1 MTSEERHGQ
10 RVWAPRV
17 TALSQYSILDTFQ
30 QVFSVW
36 ELRGQDI
43 AMTGHHRKGRC
54 WKGAFLMSKPAAAG
68 RGGTCLQ
75 SRDLEDE
82 EGGLRAGSQPG
93 LPNNTWPLEKQILLQ
108 TGQENILK
116 QGNKVCT

>member
-36 ELRGQDI
+36 ELRGRDI
-43 AMTGHHRKGRC
+43 AMTGPFTSHLHVESTERGDVGKEPSLCQSWQQLGEEAHACNPVIWKRRK
-54 WKGAFLMSKPAAAG
+54 
-68 RGGTCLQ
+68 
-75 SRDLEDE
+75 ED
-82 EGGLRAGSQPG
+82 
-93 LPNNTWPLEKQILLQ
+93 
-108 TGQENILK
+108 
-116 QGNKVCT
+116 